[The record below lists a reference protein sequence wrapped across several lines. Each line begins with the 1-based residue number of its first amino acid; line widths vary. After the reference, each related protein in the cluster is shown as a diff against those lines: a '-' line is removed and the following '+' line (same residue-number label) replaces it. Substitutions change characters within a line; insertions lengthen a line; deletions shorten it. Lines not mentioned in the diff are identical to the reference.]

1 MGGSLFEFATGTV
14 CNCTKQLQQIQND
27 LHKEMQANISDVRK
41 EIDALRNVTKLLL
54 GQYVLPPGPPS
65 MVTVFRLLGS
75 LYSMHDVSV
84 SIYQYQHST
93 FMS

>member
-54 GQYVLPPGPPS
+54 GQYMLPPGPQS
-65 MVTVFRLLGS
+65 MVTILDMITRL
-75 LYSMHDVSV
+75 SV
-84 SIYQYQHST
+84 
-93 FMS
+93 